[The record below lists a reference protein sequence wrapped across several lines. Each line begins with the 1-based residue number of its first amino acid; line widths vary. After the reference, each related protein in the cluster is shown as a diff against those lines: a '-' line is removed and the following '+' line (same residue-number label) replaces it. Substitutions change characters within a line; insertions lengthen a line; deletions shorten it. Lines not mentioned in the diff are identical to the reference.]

1 MVSAINSALS
11 GLAAATQR
19 INVSAQNIANAD
31 STQTQNSD
39 GTTANTPYVP
49 QQLVQSS
56 QTSGGVT
63 TSAEPVTPPSVSI
76 YNPSDAAA
84 NANGI
89 TQYPN
94 VDPAQ
99 QLIQA
104 QVASYDAQGNINVL
118 KVESKLYQSVLN
130 IVS

>member
-11 GLAAATQR
+11 GYAAAVQR
-19 INVSAQNIANAD
+19 LNVSANNIANAD
-31 STQTQNSD
+31 STQTVSN
-39 GTTANTPYVP
+39 GTVQNTPYVP
-49 QQLVQSS
+49 QQVVQSS
-56 QTSGGVT
+56 QATGGVS
-63 TSAEPVTPPSVSI
+63 TSVESVNPPSIAVNDPN
-76 YNPSDAAA
+76 NPAA
-84 NANGI
+84 NANGV

-104 QVASYDAQGNINVL
+104 QLASYDAQGNISVL